1 MVPDLKIYRLEKG
14 IVLVGKAWEIKAK
27 LREYNRSFR
36 TVKDW
41 LQDEKTMQY
50 PMIPPKKTISVLS

>member
-1 MVPDLKIYRLEKG
+1 MVPNLKIYRLEKG
-14 IVLVGKAWEIKAK
+14 IVLVGKAWEIRAK

-50 PMIPPKKTISVLS
+50 PMIPPKKQ

>member
-1 MVPDLKIYRLEKG
+1 MVPNLKIYRLEKG
-14 IVLVGKAWEIKAK
+14 IVLVGKAWEIRAK

-50 PMIPPKKTISVLS
+50 PMIPPK